1 MQSTSRDHSN
11 TRESIPPF
19 TAPKSGYLSPPPLPS
34 SSISRPSS
42 KRSVF
47 PVPSHETLPSL
58 PRNLR
63 PPISVRQ
70 LVLLRLEHGKEGQ
83 QPRNSPIDHAG
94 RVTVWINHSITS
106 LNVDQPRAQFVRNLG
121 DGGDLSPWDETQRVG
136 RGKSPINSQYS
147 KFRLRD
153 SILPI
158 LPLRYHYIN
167 LVGRIVCFDGRLS
180 ENQQLDLPSV
190 WPVFVYICILRK
202 FSKQRYWIINLFYME
217 FCGHIGW
224 FTVFKCE
231 NI

>member
-19 TAPKSGYLSPPPLPS
+19 TAPKSGYLSLPPLPS

-121 DGGDLSPWDETQRVG
+121 DGGDLSPWDETQRV
-136 RGKSPINSQYS
+136 RWTWKISDQ
-147 KFRLRD
+147 
-153 SILPI
+153 LPI
-158 LPLRYHYIN
+158 FEISPQRFYSS
-167 LVGRIVCFDGRLS
+167 DPAS
-180 ENQQLDLPSV
+180 EISLYKFGWKDSV
-190 WPVFVYICILRK
+190 FWWTAQRKPATWSSICLASFRVYMYLK
-202 FSKQRYWIINLFYME
+202 E
-217 FCGHIGW
+217 
-224 FTVFKCE
+224 V
-231 NI
+231 